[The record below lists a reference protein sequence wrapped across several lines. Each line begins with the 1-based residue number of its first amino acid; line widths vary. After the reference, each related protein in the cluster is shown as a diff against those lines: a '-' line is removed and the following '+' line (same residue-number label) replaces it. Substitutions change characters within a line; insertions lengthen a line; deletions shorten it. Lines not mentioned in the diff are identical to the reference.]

1 MGSSYLKILIFAVLA
16 LFMVF
21 GPMSLTITATPSGLA
36 YAQPPGHG
44 GTPPGQGG
52 TPPGHGGTPPGQQ
65 QRHSSSPEPAT
76 WLLIGSGVAGLVL
89 LRKKF
94 KN

>member
-36 YAQPPGHG
+36 YAQPPG
-44 GTPPGQGG
+44 QGG
-52 TPPGHGGTPPGQQ
+52 TPPGHGGTPPGQ

>member
-36 YAQPPGHG
+36 YAQPPPGQRPPPENRP
-44 GTPPGQGG
+44 PPG
-52 TPPGHGGTPPGQQ
+52 